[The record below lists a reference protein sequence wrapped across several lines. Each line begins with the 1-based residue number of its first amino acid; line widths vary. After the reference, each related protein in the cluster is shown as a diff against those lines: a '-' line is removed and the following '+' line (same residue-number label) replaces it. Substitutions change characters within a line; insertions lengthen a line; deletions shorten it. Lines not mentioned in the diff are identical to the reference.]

1 MTRMK
6 AISILL
12 NEKACVKSKCDKNC
26 GACDLAKDE
35 TEIIEAFD
43 MAIQALWYYRGSLEA
58 EK

>member
-12 NEKACVKSKCDKNC
+12 NEKACVKSRCDRNC
-26 GACDLAKDE
+26 GACDLAKE
-35 TEIIEAFD
+35 EAEIIEALS